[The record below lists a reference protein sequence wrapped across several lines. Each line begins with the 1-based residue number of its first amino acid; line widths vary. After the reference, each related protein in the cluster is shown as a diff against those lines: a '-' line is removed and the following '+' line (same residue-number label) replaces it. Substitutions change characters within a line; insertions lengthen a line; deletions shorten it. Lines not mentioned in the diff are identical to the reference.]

1 MNKINQDEIPDIISA
16 EIPEIKREISELS
29 RENLAWALQVVV
41 SYIRDRITVHEIAK
55 VIYSISL
62 VGWIYNCGNERV
74 KYLIE
79 NLFVRSFNGMRKLC
93 SQYEWG
99 LIEKRIP
106 IKLLTVYTKQ
116 QY

>member
-29 RENLAWALQVVV
+29 RENLAGALQVVV

-74 KYLIE
+74 KDLIE